1 MSFYGTSANYL
12 RSYGGRVAP
21 TEATV
26 SDNGALVVSF
36 NRKIV
41 YPLSLIQK
49 YDPFYREEV
58 PALTPTD
65 EEKENIQKDYE
76 AQKEQYEVA

>member
-1 MSFYGTSANYL
+1 
-12 RSYGGRVAP
+12 
-21 TEATV
+21 
-26 SDNGALVVSF
+26 
-36 NRKIV
+36 V